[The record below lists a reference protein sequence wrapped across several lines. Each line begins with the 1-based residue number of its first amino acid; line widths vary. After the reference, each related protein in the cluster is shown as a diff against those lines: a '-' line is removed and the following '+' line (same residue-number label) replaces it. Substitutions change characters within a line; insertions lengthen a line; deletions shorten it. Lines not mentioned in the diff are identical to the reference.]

1 MAMKKRI
8 LAIPAVATEISVKPN
23 RPATIDMMK
32 KNKAHLNMI
41 DNPHLRAT
49 TTAISNVVRLQMVP
63 RVHWSGGQRSVLWCS
78 RLATIAADTAMYRYR
93 I

>member
-23 RPATIDMMK
+23 RPAIIDMMK

-41 DNPHLRAT
+41 DNPHLWAT
-49 TTAISNVVRLQMVP
+49 ITAISNVVRPKVVS
-63 RVHWSGGQRSVLWCS
+63 RGHWSGGL
-78 RLATIAADTAMYRYR
+78 
-93 I
+93 